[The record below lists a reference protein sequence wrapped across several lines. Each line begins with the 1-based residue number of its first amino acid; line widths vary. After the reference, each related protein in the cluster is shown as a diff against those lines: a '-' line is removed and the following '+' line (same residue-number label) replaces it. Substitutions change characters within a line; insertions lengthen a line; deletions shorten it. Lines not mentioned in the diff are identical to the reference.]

1 MAENGLSVSST
12 ISVFLFSLT
21 MLPIVHTS
29 YQNIQFCWHQHCCKL
44 SLLLIK
50 NILVLMPGFWQERS
64 FTCQLSQ
71 AGVVEVGSH
80 TWRVGTDHVL
90 VYLGYVWKLP
100 WHLVKKKKRVLL
112 PLTCL
117 QIVPMCPKM
126 YPVLLPQTQL
136 EKYRFFLQ
144 KWSWMVVFH
153 LATVSGRRRGRK
165 RSCFNWPGSVT
176 TNMSWD
182 CLDISSKIPS
192 FC

>member
-29 YQNIQFCWHQHCCKL
+29 YQNIQFCWHQHCCTL

-50 NILVLMPGFWQERS
+50 NILVLMPGFWQEQS

-100 WHLVKKKKRVLL
+100 WHLVKKKKTL
-112 PLTCL
+112 CF
-117 QIVPMCPKM
+117 VP
-126 YPVLLPQTQL
+126 
-136 EKYRFFLQ
+136 
-144 KWSWMVVFH
+144 
-153 LATVSGRRRGRK
+153 
-165 RSCFNWPGSVT
+165 
-176 TNMSWD
+176 TNMTANCPDVSKNV
-182 CLDISSKIPS
+182 SSFVAANTIGKIPFFS
-192 FC
+192 AEVVLNGSLSSGNCLRQAPWKEKIMF